1 MYTEILNL
9 TCTSFSLLIIAI
21 IVISKKYTV
30 NNKIILFLLIN
41 VIISRVL
48 ILNNSLTIN
57 LSLSLLG
64 SKYSLIG
71 ETLQSIYTILVP
83 SVNFA
88 YVVYLSKNKGIAI
101 KYFYKT
107 FGILSIALIFETL
120 VIKGLNFPITFVLM
134 FSIWISTF
142 FNVLRELKV
151 NYNNYKLTFVYFL
164 LINVF
169 GITII
174 GLFSV
179 LTAFQLETK
188 NQMLIFMEYQLLSD
202 FIWMIFLVFILLNL
216 EIILKIKN
224 EFKFKKTINEFGI
237 LQLLFLNK
245 EGILTINEK
254 KTISKISEIERSVIN
269 GIEGLSVLD
278 SLYSLSQRI
287 NEKTINIKNIFNK
300 VSNTFN
306 DYKNRIL
313 IKRSEVL
320 ISEGYLT
327 HRSVEQLAS
336 ELGFNNRVTFY
347 KNFKKYTGSVPTK
360 IKKNQ

>member
-1 MYTEILNL
+1 MFAGILNL
-9 TCTSFSLLIIAI
+9 FCTSFSLIIIAI
-21 IVISKKYTV
+21 VVISKKYTV

-41 VIISRVL
+41 LIISRVL
-48 ILNNSLTIN
+48 ILTNTLTTN
-57 LSLSLLG
+57 LSLSLFG
-64 SKYSLIG
+64 SHYSLIG

-88 YVVYLSKNKGIAI
+88 YVVYLSKNKKTAI

-107 FGILSIALIFETL
+107 FGLLSIALIFETL
-120 VIKGLNFPITFVLM
+120 VIKELNFPITFVLM
-134 FSIWISTF
+134 FSIWTSTF
-142 FNVLRELKV
+142 LNSLRELKV
-151 NYNNYKLTFVYFL
+151 NYNSYKLTFVYFL
-164 LINVF
+164 LINLF

-174 GLFSV
+174 ALFSV

-216 EIILKIKN
+216 EIILKTKN
-224 EFKFKKTINEFGI
+224 GFKFKKKLNEFGI
-237 LQLLFLNK
+237 LQLLLINN
-245 EGILTINEK
+245 EVILSINEK
-254 KTISKISEIERSVIN
+254 ETISKISEIEMSIIN

-278 SLYSLSQRI
+278 SIYSLSQRI
-287 NEKTINIKNIFNK
+287 NEKTTNIKKIFNK
-300 VSNTFN
+300 GSNTFN
-306 DYKNRIL
+306 DFKNRIL